1 MLDNMHVSEVILSAV
16 CYPGRSWF
24 LFRGFSEDGKSQW
37 FIWRVL
43 IISVLWFDAEK
54 KKKKKKEKEEE
65 AQQELYFVTVY
76 P

>member
-1 MLDNMHVSEVILSAV
+1 MYLRSFCLQFVIQEGV
-16 CYPGRSWF
+16 DF
-24 LFRGFSEDGKSQW
+24 FSEDGKSQW

-54 KKKKKKEKEEE
+54 KKKEKEEE